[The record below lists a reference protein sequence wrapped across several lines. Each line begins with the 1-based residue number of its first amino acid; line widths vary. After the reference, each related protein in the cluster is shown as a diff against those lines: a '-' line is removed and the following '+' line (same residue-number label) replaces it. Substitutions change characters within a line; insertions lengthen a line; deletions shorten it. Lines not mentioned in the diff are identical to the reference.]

1 MGIMNWKMSLEIK
14 IIYNFMVVLRRMSG
28 FDCDKDLLRQRS
40 NINQKLH
47 NRKMRSVFT
56 DADQRHHQYVYVEQ
70 LISRDQSDNCI

>member
-1 MGIMNWKMSLEIK
+1 MDG
-14 IIYNFMVVLRRMSG
+14 LRRMSG

-70 LISRDQSDNCI
+70 LISRDKSDNFI